1 MLHRLLLLLPL
12 SLLLDGCS
20 ADISALAQ
28 DPATVSIHQVVQ
40 TPAWSITTDVT
51 RAATPG
57 ATAAANASGTSVGS
71 VSTSTTTSPSP
82 GATIFKPV
90 SQ

>member
-1 MLHRLLLLLPL
+1 MFNRLILLLPL
-12 SLLLDGCS
+12 SLLSGCA

-28 DPATVSIHQVVQ
+28 DPSTISIHQIVQ

-51 RAATPG
+51 RAQQAG

-82 GATIFKPV
+82 GALTAKPGA
-90 SQ
+90 Q